1 MNTNFSKNYN
11 NLKRFMEFD
20 LPYYNTE
27 KPEDLSFKEKQK
39 RLDLLM
45 CLNKQDKN
53 RFNKQNLLNMKN
65 VIYSDLS
72 ILGKT
77 QFDLYNS
84 DINWNKLRNAVRIE
98 IYSKKDRVVAPFL
111 ILKIL

>member
-20 LPYYNTE
+20 LPYYSTE
-27 KPEDLSFKEKQK
+27 NPEDLSFKEKQK

-84 DINWNKLRNAVRIE
+84 DINWNKLRNAVRIVNLF
-98 IYSKKDRVVAPFL
+98 KKR
-111 ILKIL
+111 

>member
-1 MNTNFSKNYN
+1 
-11 NLKRFMEFD
+11 
-20 LPYYNTE
+20 
-27 KPEDLSFKEKQK
+27 
-39 RLDLLM
+39 M

-84 DINWNKLRNAVRIE
+84 DINWNKLRNAVRIVNLF
-98 IYSKKDRVVAPFL
+98 KKR
-111 ILKIL
+111 